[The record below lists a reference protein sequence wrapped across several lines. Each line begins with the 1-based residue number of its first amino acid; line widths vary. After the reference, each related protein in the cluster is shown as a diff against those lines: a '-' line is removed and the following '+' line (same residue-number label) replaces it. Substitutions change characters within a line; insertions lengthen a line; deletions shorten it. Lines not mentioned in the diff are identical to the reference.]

1 MAALGYYLLL
11 SAGDHSPN
19 ILEMLQRG
27 NLPAALAVVNA
38 R

>member
-1 MAALGYYLLL
+1 MAALSYYPLM

-19 ILEMLQRG
+19 TLEMLQRG